1 MVFVFL
7 FLNLL
12 HKRISRGIFKV
23 IALMCDIP
31 TVIGYQFLETHW
43 KLPEPS

>member
-7 FLNLL
+7 NSLP
-12 HKRISRGIFKV
+12 KVISRGIFKV

-31 TVIGYQFLETHW
+31 TVIGYQFLETRW